1 MKCFIVIFGLFLIAD
16 NAFSEQCTTP
26 LGRTSNCISL
36 YDCPEHLVAFAQR
49 PLSAFAVNFLR
60 QSQCGFDGSIPI
72 VCCGPLPPH
81 TPATPTTRP
90 RPTLPPAV
98 GVDPTV
104 QEDSFPEGRGKC
116 GIERSDR
123 IFGGIIADLDEFP
136 WMTLIGYRT
145 KSDRVTY
152 QCGGVLFNHRYVLTA
167 AHCVTG
173 QILTVVGKLERV
185 RLGEYDTQSDIDCLA
200 DDCAEPVQEILVQA
214 AYPHSGY
221 SDSNTNRQ
229 DDIAL
234 IRLSKRAKY
243 SDFVSPICLP
253 DYQQALPPVGDEVQ
267 VAGWGKTLEGSS
279 SPVKVKLTIP
289 IYDKMD
295 CASKYRTLKAHLTDK
310 QLCAGGI
317 FAKDSCKGD
326 SGGPLMKRTGD
337 IWTSVG
343 VVSFGYG
350 CGRDGWPGVYTSV
363 ASYMDWIQDK
373 LRSTNV

>member
-1 MKCFIVIFGLFLIAD
+1 MKCFIVILGLFLIAD
-16 NAFSEQCTTP
+16 SAFSDQCTTP

-36 YDCPEHLVAFAQR
+36 YDCPEYLAAFAQR
-49 PLSAFAVNFLR
+49 PLSAYTQNFLR
-60 QSQCGFDGSIPI
+60 KSQCGFDGSIPY
-72 VCCGPLPPH
+72 VCCGPLPSQ
-81 TPATPTTRP
+81 TPATPTIRP
-90 RPTLPPAV
+90 RPTLPPDAD
-98 GVDPTV
+98 VDPTV
-104 QEDSFPEGRGKC
+104 REDSFPERRGKC

-136 WMTLIGYRT
+136 WMALLGYRT
-145 KSDRVTY
+145 KNDKVTY

-185 RLGEYDTQSDIDCLA
+185 RLGEYDTQTDLDCLA

-214 AYPHSGY
+214 AYPHSGF
-221 SDSNTNRQ
+221 SDSDNSRP

-234 IRLSKRAKY
+234 VRLTKRARY

-253 DYQQALPPVGDEVQ
+253 DYQQPLPPVGDEVL
-267 VAGWGKTLEGSS
+267 VAGWGKTLEGKS
-279 SPVKVKLTIP
+279 SPVKVKLSIP
-289 IYDKMD
+289 MFDKRE
-295 CASKYRTLKAHLTDK
+295 CVNKYATLKAYLRDK

-337 IWTSVG
+337 IWTSIG

-350 CGRDGWPGVYTSV
+350 CGRDGWPGVYSSV

-373 LRSTNV
+373 LQSTNV